1 MADVNINKFRAS
13 VVRDGSKPASPGFI
27 VSEGQDPVDPAGN
40 GQNHLPVTIAT
51 AATGLSITDS
61 QVLGGAGTVGQ
72 YIRGDGSLADFP
84 QASGGGSSVSY
95 YLNGSISQ
103 GTIGGVAYKE
113 LNKVPILGAGTDFTI
128 NADGYIASFL
138 TDAGDPNL
146 LEIPGGNWNFETYFS
161 ASSSGGSP
169 SFYVELYK
177 YDGTTFTLIASSSSS
192 PELIAFGTNLNPYF
206 STLAVP
212 TTTLALTDR
221 LAVRYYVTHSGR
233 TITLHT
239 ENNHLCQVVTTFTT
253 GLTSLN
259 GLTAQVQNLAVGTSG
274 TDFNIASATATHT
287 FNLPTA
293 SATNRGALSSA
304 DWTTFNNKQNALTNP
319 VTGTG
324 TTNYLPKFT
333 GASTIGNS
341 QVFDSGTGVVIGG
354 AATTNGFLEVIKSG
368 SSIAQFSFGQS
379 TTYRTDFF
387 VDATGNFYI
396 QPQGTTKATLL
407 ASGNFGIGIE
417 TPSCLLQINDP
428 ASGSTKTLT
437 KYTCGDG
444 GDIRVG
450 KESGVNNDAIFGTW
464 SNNSVVFYANSVEA
478 MRITNGRNVEIGT
491 YSFTSPS
498 GADRFVGVYGAQDCS
513 LILQDN
519 VQLWEL
525 YVNDDL
531 FINRGSTNVL
541 TLNRLTGNV
550 LINSNTDSGFKLDV
564 NGTARF
570 SDGTQGLIVRAY
582 TAADGWGAIYPVGV
596 TPSSSNYTL
605 IAKSTNAVLNASTSV
620 TLAVGDS
627 GKLTANSTGISVTG
641 IYTLNGT
648 FTFTSSAQVSGS
660 FQSGATTPYW
670 QFQSTGAGATG
681 YIGFGNS
688 LISGAGATDFI
699 LRSDNALKF
708 AIGATSALSIATN
721 SSATFSSSITSAF
734 FGINALASY
743 GFTSYAGSSASGNN
757 ITFTTNYF
765 GGFDAIY
772 QSSGNTNDFG
782 IWTNGGASTAAK
794 LYVKNN
800 GNVLIGTSTDNGA
813 RLQVSGT
820 ARINGNLT
828 LETSSLIL
836 GLGNG
841 GSNEAVYFNYNS
853 NAASRSWRII
863 KDWTAFGD
871 FQIQQSTTQTGTT
884 YADILR
890 FSPAGAATFTGNI
903 IIDKNFGSGTAF
915 QAKGGSDNSVRASI
929 SFDTDYSTF
938 SSGSNRLKL
947 FDYSGTGIVID
958 NGKVL
963 IGTTTDNSHKLRVN
977 GDLWVDGIY
986 KVPVN
991 SYFICGSSGYRFN
1004 NTTDAF
1010 NNFVALDNGNATL
1023 RGTLTQNAS
1032 DERLKNNIE
1041 IIPNAIDKIKQL
1053 RGVTFKWNQELY
1065 ETSRTFDIGV
1075 IAQEVEQV
1083 LPNAVCLAPFDTNFD
1098 DNTSKSG
1105 QNYLTVYYEKLIP
1118 LLIEGI
1124 KELKQEIDTLK
1135 N

>member
-13 VVRDGSKPASPGFI
+13 VVREGSKPSSPGFI
-27 VSEGQDPVDPAGN
+27 VSEGQSPTDPAGS

-61 QVLGGAGTVGQ
+61 QVLGGAGNVGQ

-84 QASGGGSSVSY
+84 ESSGGGSSVSY
-95 YLNGSISQ
+95 YLNGSVAQ
-103 GTIGGVAYKE
+103 GTIGGIAYKE

-128 NADGYIASFL
+128 NANGYIASFI

-177 YDGTTFTLIASSSSS
+177 VNSGGTATLIASNSGF
-192 PELIAFGTNLNPYF
+192 PELIAFGTNIISYF

-221 LAVRYYVTHSGR
+221 LAIRYYVTHSGR

-239 ENNHLCQVVTTFTT
+239 EDNHLCQIVTTFTT
-253 GLTSLN
+253 GITALN
-259 GLTAQVQNLAVGTSG
+259 GLTAQVQNFAVGTTG
-274 TDFNIASATATHT
+274 TDFAIASATATHT

-304 DWTTFNNKQNALTNP
+304 DWSTFNNKQNALGFVPVPETRTITINGVTQDLSANRTYNVGTVTSVGLSSATSGVTIGSTP
-319 VTGTG
+319 VTTSGTITLAIATASGSQNGLLSSADWTTFNSKVSSQWITSGSDIYYSAGKVAIG
-324 TTNYLPKFT
+324 TSTPSTTFGGLDISSGGIGLVLGADFNANTRTNLTTKSFRVGSYHYTNSQSPFAILT
-333 GASTIGNS
+333 GASTSTSNEIS
-341 QVFDSGTGVVIGG
+341 IGG
-354 AATTNGFLEVIKSG
+354 GTASMNAATNITFIT
-368 SSIAQFSFGQS
+368 A
-379 TTYRTDFF
+379 
-387 VDATGNFYI
+387 
-396 QPQGTTKATLL
+396 
-407 ASGNFGIGIE
+407 
-417 TPSCLLQINDP
+417 
-428 ASGSTKTLT
+428 
-437 KYTCGDG
+437 
-444 GDIRVG
+444 
-450 KESGVNNDAIFGTW
+450 
-464 SNNSVVFYANSVEA
+464 SNNTTITGTERMTINS
-478 MRITNGRNVEIGT
+478 NGNVEIGT

-525 YVNDDL
+525 YVNDD
-531 FINRGSTNVL
+531 FYINRGSTNVL
-541 TLNRLTGNV
+541 TLNRTTGNV
-550 LINSNTDSGFKLDV
+550 SINSLTDFGFKLDV

-570 SDGTQGLIVRAY
+570 SDGTQGLIIRAY
-582 TAADGWGAIYPVGV
+582 TATDGWGAIYPVGV

-641 IYTLNGT
+641 
-648 FTFTSSAQVSGS
+648 A
-660 FQSGATTPYW
+660 
-670 QFQSTGAGATG
+670 
-681 YIGFGNS
+681 
-688 LISGAGATDFI
+688 
-699 LRSDNALKF
+699 
-708 AIGATSALSIATN
+708 
-721 SSATFSSSITSAF
+721 ATFSSSVTANGNYGTIAANTSTAPQYYLTQTGGNTYSVI
-734 FGINALASY
+734 GINRAD
-743 GFTSYAGSSASGNN
+743 GTGIASGIGSALVIRSGDATNFPIQLATANN
-757 ITFTTNYF
+757 VRLTIAT
-765 GGFDAIY
+765 G
-772 QSSGNTNDFG
+772 
-782 IWTNGGASTAAK
+782 
-794 LYVKNN
+794 
-800 GNVLIGTSTDNGA
+800 GNVLIGTQTDN
-813 RLQVSGT
+813 L
-820 ARINGNLT
+820 
-828 LETSSLIL
+828 
-836 GLGNG
+836 
-841 GSNEAVYFNYNS
+841 
-853 NAASRSWRII
+853 
-863 KDWTAFGD
+863 
-871 FQIQQSTTQTGTT
+871 
-884 YADILR
+884 
-890 FSPAGAATFTGNI
+890 
-903 IIDKNFGSGTAF
+903 
-915 QAKGGSDNSVRASI
+915 
-929 SFDTDYSTF
+929 
-938 SSGSNRLKL
+938 
-947 FDYSGTGIVID
+947 
-958 NGKVL
+958 
-963 IGTTTDNSHKLRVN
+963 HKLRVN

-986 KVPVN
+986 KVPVS
-991 SYFICGSSGYRFN
+991 SYFICGSAGYRFN
-1004 NTTDAF
+1004 NSTDAF

-1053 RGVTFKWNQELY
+1053 RGVTFKWNQDLY